1 MMMQKELFQR
11 DRLGSWQKVLAQNRK
26 PWDDWR
32 NVYWNLLQEHGSDRD
47 SRLLCGPVSE
57 LDA

>member
-26 PWDDWR
+26 P
-32 NVYWNLLQEHGSDRD
+32 EG
-47 SRLLCGPVSE
+47 
-57 LDA
+57 